1 MASPIDAYKTLQ
13 VDPEAEDEV
22 IQAAYRRL
30 AQKYHP
36 DRQSD
41 DEGVERMVAINA
53 AWELLRDPARR
64 AAYDASRATS
74 TRPAAPA
81 PAPAAPTRSASPQA
95 PAGPSTAP
103 GGPSGPTAGQAQ
115 PRPTSGGANR
125 QPETVSRD
133 WTSGRSGAGGGYD
146 ASTMRKAEGHGAA
159 GPPPGNPSGTVL
171 KFGRY
176 MGWSIGEIARTDLEY
191 LEWLDRMS
199 IGRAYRDEIDLVL
212 RKAGRRRSSTAD
224 AADRHG
230 LFRRR

>member
-36 DRQSD
+36 DRQTN

-64 AAYDASRATS
+64 AAYDAARATA
-74 TRPAAPA
+74 TRPAAAA
-81 PAPAAPTRSASPQA
+81 PAPGAPTRSAPPQR
-95 PAGPSTAP
+95 PAGPSAATGVP
-103 GGPSGPTAGQAQ
+103 PAGQAQ
-115 PRPTSGGANR
+115 PRPASGSANR
-125 QPETVSRD
+125 PPETVSRD

-199 IGRAYRDEIDLVL
+199 IGRAYRDEIDQVL
-212 RKAGRRRSSTAD
+212 RRAGRRRSSTAD

>member
-1 MASPIDAYKTLQ
+1 MAPPIDAYKTLQ

-36 DRQSD
+36 DRQPD

-64 AAYDASRATS
+64 AAYDASRATAS
-74 TRPAAPA
+74 RPAAAA
-81 PAPAAPTRSASPQA
+81 PSDPTRVGGPAAGRSPINRERRSQASA
-95 PAGPSTAP
+95 PSV
-103 GGPSGPTAGQAQ
+103 
-115 PRPTSGGANR
+115 GGANR
-125 QPETVSRD
+125 PPETVSRD

-146 ASTMRKAEGHGAA
+146 AATMRKTEGHGAA

-199 IGRAYRDEIDLVL
+199 IGRAYRDEIDQVL
-212 RKAGRRRSSTAD
+212 RRAGRRRSSTAD

>member
-36 DRQSD
+36 DRQPD

-64 AAYDASRATS
+64 AAYDASRATAS
-74 TRPAAPA
+74 RPAAPA
-81 PAPAAPTRSASPQA
+81 PSDPDPLGARRRRPLPDQPRRGA
-95 PAGPSTAP
+95 
-103 GGPSGPTAGQAQ
+103 PTAGQAQ
-115 PRPTSGGANR
+115 PRPSAGGASR
-125 QPETVSRD
+125 PPETVSRD

-146 ASTMRKAEGHGAA
+146 ASTMRKTEGHGAA

-199 IGRAYRDEIDLVL
+199 IGRAYRDEIDQVL
-212 RKAGRRRSSTAD
+212 RRAGRRRSSTAD